1 MTTTPSPDGEQA
13 QAPVVGR
20 RAGLTA
26 RFLVAV
32 GQEVGAGALT
42 PTTLARAVARVLPVD
57 AAGMSTLSGPL
68 RVPLGASSADAAL
81 AELLQTSLGEGPC
94 LDAAL
99 TQASVAL
106 DLDELR
112 ARWPV
117 YTVELTRQTP
127 FRAVAAIP
135 LRVPSHDA
143 FAALDLFSTEPKIHD
158 RLDLAEL
165 DTQIGAPSAALLTT
179 CLDQVPEDDG
189 STPDPEWY
197 RSAARRRHDVWVAIG
212 MVMAAHPEPTEDAL
226 SLMRAHAYSQ
236 DRSLDDLAAD
246 LVHRRLPAT
255 DIT

>member
-13 QAPVVGR
+13 QARLTGR

-42 PTTLARAVARVLPVD
+42 PTTLACAVARVLPVD
-57 AAGMSTLSGPL
+57 AAGISTLASAL
-68 RVPLGASSADAAL
+68 RVPLGASNPDAAL
-81 AELLQTSLGEGPC
+81 AEVLQTSLGEGPC
-94 LDAAL
+94 LDAAQ
-99 TQASVAL
+99 TQAAVAL
-106 DLDELR
+106 DLDDLG

-117 YTVELTRQTP
+117 YTAELTRQTP

-143 FAALDLFSTEPKIHD
+143 FAALDLFSTDPRLRD

-165 DTQIGAPSAALLTT
+165 DAQIGAPAAALLTT
-179 CLDQVPEDDG
+179 CLDQVPDVD
-189 STPDPEWY
+189 SPAPAPEWY
-197 RSAARRRHDVWVAIG
+197 QSAARRRHDVWVAIG
-212 MVMAAHPEPTEDAL
+212 MVMAAHAEPTQDAL
-226 SLMRAHAYSQ
+226 SLMRAHAYSHE
-236 DRSLDDLAAD
+236 RSLDDLAAD